1 MIVLLLT
8 KRDLLIIRGIKKNYK
23 NFHYMKTTKQRLMEL
38 AGMLTEETKY
48 TFSGDKAFMDGKAVN
63 VFKKYGFDKSVL
75 NREYDPNEGIV
86 EFTVTMRGTSTY
98 DDSTLLS
105 KIETELESI
114 DRGQGLYGG
123 YFEI

>member
-1 MIVLLLT
+1 
-8 KRDLLIIRGIKKNYK
+8 
-23 NFHYMKTTKQRLMEL
+23 MKTTKQRLMEL

-98 DDSTLLS
+98 DDSTLLN

-123 YFEI
+123 YY

>member
-1 MIVLLLT
+1 MNLT
-8 KRDLLIIRGIKKNYK
+8 RKK
-23 NFHYMKTTKQRLMEL
+23 LMEN
-38 AGMLTEETKY
+38 AGLLKEQTEY
-48 TFSGDKAFMDGKAVN
+48 VFSGDKAFMDGKAVN

-98 DDSTLLS
+98 DDSTLLN